1 MLSYWY
7 TTGKHR
13 HIVPFAILSSN
24 VLRLFN
30 VVVPYRVHS
39 TVVPGE
45 RESHSKAIVY
55 QAGAYQGKVNLL
67 VYLVSGWI

>member
-7 TTGKHR
+7 TTGKD
-13 HIVPFAILSSN
+13 IVPFAILSSSA
-24 VLRLFN
+24 LRLFI
-30 VVVPYRVHS
+30 VVVPYSVHS

-45 RESHSKAIVY
+45 RESHSEAIVY

-67 VYLVSGWI
+67 VYLV